1 MKDNWQKYWQEKR
14 NRTVLIN
21 SAAFLSVVLFC
32 FLHFLTFIEGCKGYI
47 FNDPILNLFAPID
60 LSLPTFIITYS
71 FVLSGIIITFRI
83 PGLFVKLVQGYAILT
98 LFRIISLYSI
108 TLEPPAAIIP
118 LQDIFLQSTF
128 YSGRVNL
135 KDLFFSG
142 HTAILFLF
150 AFDFK
155 NRLLKRLFIFAG
167 IVIGILLMLQHV
179 HFSVDVF
186 AAPAF
191 AYFTILIR
199 EKINFQ

>member
-1 MKDNWQKYWQEKR
+1 MKDNWQKYWQNKR
-14 NRTVLIN
+14 NRTVFIF
-21 SAAFLSVVLFC
+21 SAFFLSVVLFC
-32 FLHFLTFIEGCKGYI
+32 FLHFLTFIEGSKGYI

-71 FVLSGIIITFRI
+71 FVLSGIIITFRN

-155 NRLLKRLFIFAG
+155 NPLLKRLFIAGG

-186 AAPAF
+186 AAPVF

>member
-1 MKDNWQKYWQEKR
+1 MKDNWRKYWQEKR
-14 NRTVLIN
+14 NRTVFIY
-21 SAAFLSVVLFC
+21 SVFFLSVVLFC
-32 FLHFLTFIEGCKGYI
+32 FLHFLTFIEGSKGYI
-47 FNDPILNLFAPID
+47 FNDPILSLFAPID
-60 LSLPTFIITYS
+60 LSLSTFIITYS
-71 FVLSGIIITFRI
+71 FVLSGIIITFRR

-155 NRLLKRLFIFAG
+155 NRLLKRLFIVGG

-186 AAPAF
+186 AAPVF

-199 EKINFQ
+199 EKISFQ